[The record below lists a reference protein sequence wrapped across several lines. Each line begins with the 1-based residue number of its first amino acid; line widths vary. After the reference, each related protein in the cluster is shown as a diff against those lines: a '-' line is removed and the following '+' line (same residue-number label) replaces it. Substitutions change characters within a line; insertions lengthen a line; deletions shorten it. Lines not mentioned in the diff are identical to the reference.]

1 MIPGWAIAYLV
12 LLALIAAGGLFAAR
26 RNGTPWWLAAL
37 RFAAVAVFAA
47 GVVFFFRR
55 AGAGTAFAFLLFV
68 ATMLHAQKAVADAAA
83 MKRMRLGPSARIGTA
98 LGGLALLPAIALG
111 ALAVWIQQGGPGV

>member
-1 MIPGWAIAYLV
+1 MIPGWAIAYVV
-12 LLALIAAGGLFAAR
+12 LLALIASGGLFTAR
-26 RNGTPWWLAAL
+26 RAGTPWWLAAL

-55 AGAGTAFAFLLFV
+55 EGAGTLFAFLLFV
-68 ATMLHAQKAVADAAA
+68 ATMLHAQKAVADAALL
-83 MKRMRLGPSARIGTA
+83 KRLTLKPGARIGTA

-111 ALAVWIQQGGPGV
+111 ALAVWIQQGGHG